1 MAQIDVRSGCKVG
14 WETFDTLAEAE
25 ARAVTAM
32 EQRDRMFA
40 RGYDFGYQWPGSIT
54 HHLAGQSTYEVECWT
69 VVVP

>member
-1 MAQIDVRSGCKVG
+1 
-14 WETFDTLAEAE
+14 
-25 ARAVTAM
+25 M